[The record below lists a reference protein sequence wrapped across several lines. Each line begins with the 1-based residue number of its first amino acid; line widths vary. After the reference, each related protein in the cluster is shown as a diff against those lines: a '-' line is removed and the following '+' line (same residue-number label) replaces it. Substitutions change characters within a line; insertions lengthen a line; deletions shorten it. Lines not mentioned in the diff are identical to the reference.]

1 MKHVVEKLQNG
12 ETVTFNPKGNSM
24 TPLIRSGQEVTVA
37 PVDPE
42 HSVFKVDDIVLC
54 KVKGKLFLH
63 KVYATREDGSYLIGN
78 NKGFKNGWTR
88 TIYGY
93 VTKIGT

>member
-1 MKHVVEKLQNG
+1 MKHIAERLLKG

-24 TPLIRSGQEVTVA
+24 VPLIRSGQEVTVS
-37 PVDPE
+37 PTGPDTTFEVG
-42 HSVFKVDDIVLC
+42 DIVFC

-63 KVYATREDGSYLIGN
+63 KIYAVSPDGAYLIGN

-88 TIYGY
+88 TIYGR
-93 VTKIGT
+93 VTNLGA